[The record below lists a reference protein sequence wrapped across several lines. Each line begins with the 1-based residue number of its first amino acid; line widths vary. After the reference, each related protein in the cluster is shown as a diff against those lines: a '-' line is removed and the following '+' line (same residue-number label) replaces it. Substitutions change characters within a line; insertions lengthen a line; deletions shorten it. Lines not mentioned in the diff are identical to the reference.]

1 MDNTFPQD
9 KTAVDVDVV
18 KEALDKKA
26 NITLVDVRTPEEYAE
41 GYIAGSVLVP
51 LQDLQG
57 SQEQLGKIPDKEKTL
72 YIHCR
77 KGVRGAQAVD
87 ILRGLGYKD
96 VHNVTGGIE
105 EWILRNYPVQK

>member
-1 MDNTFPQD
+1 MDNTSSQD
-9 KTAVDVDVV
+9 ETAVDVDVV
-18 KEALDKKA
+18 RETLDKKT

-57 SQEQLGKIPDKEKTL
+57 AQEQLGKIPDKEKTL
-72 YIHCR
+72 YVHCKR
-77 KGVRGAQAVD
+77 GVRGAQAVD
-87 ILRGLGYKD
+87 ILRSLGYKD

-105 EWILRNYPVQK
+105 AWTEKGFPTVK

>member
-1 MDNTFPQD
+1 MDNTLSQD

-18 KEALDKKA
+18 KEALDSKSDV
-26 NITLVDVRTPEEYAE
+26 TVVDVRTPEEYAE

-72 YIHCR
+72 YVHCK
-77 KGVRGAQAVD
+77 KGVRGAQAVE
-87 ILRGLGYKD
+87 ILRGLGYTD
-96 VHNVTGGIE
+96 VHNVIGGIDA
-105 EWILRNYPVQK
+105 WIFKNYPVQK